1 MEASCAEAA
10 GNREVYKEAVRN
22 GEAYVRRAEGGMRK
36 TAGYRAAGGMR
47 KAAGCGA
54 TGGMRKAAGYR
65 AAVGM
70 RKATGCRAAVGMRKA
85 AGYKADG
92 RWGAM
97 PDTEGPVG
105 QTEQG
110 MYRIAGKVN

>member
-1 MEASCAEAA
+1 MKIVEASCAEAA
-10 GNREVYKEAVRN
+10 GNREVYREAVRN
-22 GEAYVRRAEGGMRK
+22 GEAYVRRA
-36 TAGYRAAGGMR
+36 A
-47 KAAGCGA
+47 
-54 TGGMRKAAGYR
+54 GGMRKAAGYR

>member
-1 MEASCAEAA
+1 MRIVEASCAEAA

-36 TAGYRAAGGMR
+36 T
-47 KAAGCGA
+47 
-54 TGGMRKAAGYR
+54 AGYR